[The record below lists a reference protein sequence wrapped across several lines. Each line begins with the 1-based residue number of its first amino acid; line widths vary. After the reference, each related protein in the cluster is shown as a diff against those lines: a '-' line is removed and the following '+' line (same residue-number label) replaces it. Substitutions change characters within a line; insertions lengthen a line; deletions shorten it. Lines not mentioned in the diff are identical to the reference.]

1 MHISEFN
8 FHLPD
13 ELIAQEPLESRSL
26 SRVLVST
33 GSNESFVDSHFS
45 ELIDFLTE
53 DDLLVFNDT
62 RVMKARLKGAKDTGG
77 EVEVMIDQI
86 LSSTRFK
93 CLIRASRR
101 PKIGQKIYIAIDVV
115 FTVVTFAHG
124 VFELE
129 SSVDIYDCLARY
141 GATPL
146 PPYIRR
152 QPDDADAD
160 RYQTIYAKNPGA
172 VAAPTAG
179 LHFDQAMFEKLAQ
192 KYIKM
197 AYLTLHVGVG
207 TFKPVAEENV
217 LDHNMH
223 SERYIF
229 PSDVA
234 TLVSETKAKG
244 GRVCAVGT
252 TSLRVLESVFN
263 ESGLKVGE
271 GSTNLFITPGYTFKV
286 VDCLITNF
294 HLPKS
299 TLFMLVSAFMGTD
312 KMRRAYQHAIDQK
325 YRFFSYGDAMFLIK

>member
-141 GATPL
+141 GDTPL

-192 KYIKM
+192 KNIKM

-207 TFKPVAEENV
+207 TFKPVAVENV

-263 ESGLKVGE
+263 EIELRVGE